1 MNVETLKL
9 ELPSKLEDMFQL
21 NIDNLIKVIEYLFN
35 NNLVMIQETKDLKL
49 KMQNLEN
56 IQSEFE
62 VLKEKASSIERTN
75 EIINNTFSD
84 IRDKVYRN
92 DSKVTQFEIQMEKNK
107 RIVDGHDTNINN
119 LNKVVE
125 ENIKSIKEIRENLT
139 ITLGK
144 MQRFEQEIKDIHK
157 ENIHTHE
164 LIEGNTNKIVEEHN
178 ITEKNV
184 GTINGIITEINESIY
199 SLRNNMDK
207 KNKNFDACISSMMNS
222 ISNLSSKS
230 PNSQQNE
237 ENLYKLS
244 MKEIERQQEKFNSFL
259 EEQKQNEDKRNKEND
274 TFMKIID
281 SLRIDIQNINNKIIN
296 ISSKTEEESE
306 DKKSIDSSSN
316 KIITEEPLEK
326 INEYIKKLTK
336 SISTLP
342 NREEF
347 ETLNR
352 NIESRIKKLEEL
364 NSVGLKS
371 LEANFKKRGSLSV
384 RGNDKIEDNSIDFSK
399 LKNFAEKL
407 KFSITTEI
415 NDNFKDKLKKEIKNL
430 DISKNPQIEEIV
442 KTINQ
447 HNDEINNNN
456 KTVIDLR
463 KTIFAIEAEKKF
475 NILSSQV
482 TKLEE
487 DNERNKKKIFEIIKA
502 IEGYEDF
509 DDFGDETKYEPTSI
523 KGKIELLEKSYNN
536 LLEKFIQLEAKNK
549 SLSRELKEEIKSNLR
564 IETLKTVSQFREKL
578 EIFTR
583 RFEEELKNKID
594 QMGLNN
600 FEKRMNTKIYYDL
613 KDKLNRNEMQKNN
626 NVINR
631 KIDSL
636 ENKISKTLVDTIIDL
651 QMDEAPLIIKKTP
664 NNLEI
669 CASCNQLITK
679 DKGYISNTEQN
690 SLNSQTLQ
698 TLQTMQTIPI
708 NKNYNNSNSNRF
720 RKIFYGF
727 NRGQN
732 SMPKINN
739 VMSLRKKLPDI
750 NKHG

>member
-9 ELPSKLEDMFQL
+9 ELPSKLEEMFQL
-21 NIDNLIKVIEYLFN
+21 NFDNLIKVIDYLFN
-35 NNLVMIQETKDLKL
+35 NNLVMIQETKDLKI
-49 KMQNLEN
+49 KMKNLEN

-62 VLKEKASSIERTN
+62 ELKEKTSSIEKTN
-75 EIINNTFSD
+75 EIINKTFSD
-84 IRDKVYRN
+84 IRDKVYKN
-92 DSKVTQFEIQMEKNK
+92 DSKVTKFEAQMEKNK
-107 RIVDGHDTNINN
+107 KIIDGHDTNINN
-119 LNKVVE
+119 LNRVVE
-125 ENIKSIKEIRENLT
+125 ENVKSIKEIHENLT
-139 ITLGK
+139 ITLGR

-157 ENIHTHE
+157 KNIETHE
-164 LIEGNTNKIVEEHN
+164 LIEENSNKIVEEHN
-178 ITEKNV
+178 ANEKKF
-184 GTINGIITEINESIY
+184 GEINGTLIEMNESIY
-199 SLRNNMDK
+199 SLRNAIDK
-207 KNKNFDACISSMMNS
+207 KNKNLDNCISSMMNS
-222 ISNLSSKS
+222 ISNINTKS

-259 EEQKQNEDKRNKEND
+259 EEQKQSEDKRNKEID
-274 TFMKIID
+274 TFKKIID
-281 SLRIDIQNINNKIIN
+281 SLRIDIQSINSKIVN
-296 ISSKTEEESE
+296 ISSKADEENKDNSK
-306 DKKSIDSSSN
+306 DNSSN
-316 KIITEEPLEK
+316 KIGTEEPIEK

-347 ETLNR
+347 ESLNR
-352 NIESRIKKLEEL
+352 NIESRIRKLEEI
-364 NSVGLKS
+364 NNIGLRS
-371 LEANFKKRGSLSV
+371 LEANSKLRGSLNAM
-384 RGNDKIEDNSIDFSK
+384 GNNKVDDNSIDFSQ

-415 NDNFKDKLKKEIKNL
+415 NDSFIDMLKKEIKSL
-430 DISKNPQIEEIV
+430 DISKNPQIEEII
-442 KTINQ
+442 KTITQ
-447 HNDEINNNN
+447 HNEEINNNS
-456 KTVIDLR
+456 KSVIDLR

-509 DDFGDETKYEPTSI
+509 DDYGEETKYEPSSI
-523 KGKIELLEKSYNN
+523 KGKMELLEKSYNN
-536 LLEKFIQLEAKNK
+536 ILEKFAQLEAKNK
-549 SLSRELKEEIKSNLR
+549 LLSRELKEEIKSNLR

-651 QMDEAPLIIKKTP
+651 QMDEAPLIIKKTS

-669 CASCNQLITK
+669 CASCNQLIQK

-698 TLQTMQTIPI
+698 TIQTMQTINT
-708 NKNYNNSNSNRF
+708 NKNHNNSNNNRF
-720 RKIFYGF
+720 RKTFYGF
-727 NRGQN
+727 NRAQN

-739 VMSLRKKLPDI
+739 VMSLRKELPDI

>member
-9 ELPSKLEDMFQL
+9 ELPSKLEEMFQL
-21 NIDNLIKVIEYLFN
+21 KFDNLIKVIEYLFN
-35 NNLVMIQETKDLKL
+35 NNLVMIQETKDLKS
-49 KMQNLEN
+49 KMKNLEN

-62 VLKEKASSIERTN
+62 ELKEKTSSIEKTN
-75 EIINNTFSD
+75 EIINNTFSE
-84 IRDKVYRN
+84 IRDKVYKN

-107 RIVDGHDTNINN
+107 KIIDGHDTNINN
-119 LNKVVE
+119 LNRVVE
-125 ENIKSIKEIRENLT
+125 ENVKSIKEIQENLT

-157 ENIHTHE
+157 ENVHTHE
-164 LIEGNTNKIVEEHN
+164 LIEGNSNKIIEEHN
-178 ITEKNV
+178 INEKNF
-184 GTINGIITEINESIY
+184 GRINGSLVEINESIY
-199 SLRNNMDK
+199 SLRNNIDK
-207 KNKNFDACISSMMNS
+207 KNKNFDNCIGSMMNS

-230 PNSQQNE
+230 PNAHQNE

-244 MKEIERQQEKFNSFL
+244 MKELERQQEKFNSFL
-259 EEQKQNEDKRNKEND
+259 EEQKQSEDKRNKEND
-274 TFMKIID
+274 TFKKIID
-281 SLRIDIQNINNKIIN
+281 SLRIDIQNINNKIVN
-296 ISSKTEEESE
+296 ISTKTEEESE
-306 DKKSIDSSSN
+306 EKKSKDNSMNKNSS
-316 KIITEEPLEK
+316 EEPIEK
-326 INEYIKKLTK
+326 VNEYIKKLTK

-347 ETLNR
+347 ESLNR
-352 NIESRIKKLEEL
+352 NTDARIKKLEEL
-364 NSVGLKS
+364 NNIGLRS
-371 LEANFKKRGSLSV
+371 LEANSKLRSSISAM
-384 RGNDKIEDNSIDFSK
+384 GNGKIEDNSLDFSQ

-415 NDNFKDKLKKEIKNL
+415 NDNFKDMLKKEIKSL

-442 KTINQ
+442 KTVNQ
-447 HNDEINNNN
+447 HNEEINNNN

-475 NILSSQV
+475 NMLSSQV

-487 DNERNKKKIFEIIKA
+487 DNERSKKKIFEIIKA
-502 IEGYEDF
+502 IEGYEEF
-509 DDFGDETKYEPTSI
+509 DDYGDETKYEPTSI

-536 LLEKFIQLEAKNK
+536 ILDRFIQLEAKNK

-669 CASCNQLITK
+669 CASCNQLIQK

-698 TLQTMQTIPI
+698 AMQTINI
-708 NKNYNNSNSNRF
+708 NKNHNNSNNNRF
-720 RKIFYGF
+720 RKTFYGF
-727 NRGQN
+727 NRAQN

-739 VMSLRKKLPDI
+739 VMSLRKELPDI

>member
-9 ELPSKLEDMFQL
+9 ELPSKLEEMFQL
-21 NIDNLIKVIEYLFN
+21 NFDNLIKVIDYLFN

-49 KMQNLEN
+49 KMENLEN

-62 VLKEKASSIERTN
+62 ELKEKASSIEKTN
-75 EIINNTFSD
+75 EMINNTFSE
-84 IRDKVYRN
+84 IRDKTYKN

-107 RIVDGHDTNINN
+107 KIIEGHDTNINN
-119 LNKVVE
+119 LNRVVE
-125 ENIKSIKEIRENLT
+125 ENVKSIKETQENLA

-157 ENIHTHE
+157 ENVHIHE
-164 LIEGNTNKIVEEHN
+164 LIEGNSNKILEEHN
-178 ITEKNV
+178 NNEENFRK
-184 GTINGIITEINESIY
+184 INGSLTEINESIY
-199 SLRNNMDK
+199 SLRNNIDK
-207 KNKNFDACISSMMNS
+207 KNKNFDNCIGSIMNS

-230 PNSQQNE
+230 PNTHQNE

-274 TFMKIID
+274 TFKKIID
-281 SLRIDIQNINNKIIN
+281 SLRIDIQNINNKIVN
-296 ISSKTEEESE
+296 ISSKTEEDSE
-306 DKKSIDSSSN
+306 DKKSKDNSLN
-316 KIITEEPLEK
+316 KNTTEEPLEK

-347 ETLNR
+347 ESLNR
-352 NIESRIKKLEEL
+352 NIDARIKKLEEL
-364 NSVGLKS
+364 NNIGLRS
-371 LEANFKKRGSLSV
+371 LEAHSKYRRSLV
-384 RGNDKIEDNSIDFSK
+384 ITGNEKNEDNSIDFSQ

-415 NDNFKDKLKKEIKNL
+415 NDNFKDMLKKEIKNL

-442 KTINQ
+442 KTITQ
-447 HNDEINNNN
+447 HNEEINNNN

-487 DNERNKKKIFEIIKA
+487 DNERSKKKIFEIIKA
-502 IEGYEDF
+502 IEGYEEI
-509 DDFGDETKYEPTSI
+509 DDYGDETKYEPTSI

-536 LLEKFIQLEAKNK
+536 MLDRFIQFEAKNK
-549 SLSRELKEEIKSNLR
+549 SLSKELKEEIKSNLR
-564 IETLKTVSQFREKL
+564 IETLKTVAQFREKL

-669 CASCNQLITK
+669 CASCNQLIQK

-698 TLQTMQTIPI
+698 TMQTIS
-708 NKNYNNSNSNRF
+708 NTKNHNNSNNNRF
-720 RKIFYGF
+720 RKTFYGF
-727 NRGQN
+727 NRAQN

-739 VMSLRKKLPDI
+739 VMSLRKELPDI

>member
-9 ELPSKLEDMFQL
+9 DLPSKLEDMFKF
-21 NIDNLIKVIEYLFN
+21 NFDNLIKVIEYLFN

-49 KMQNLEN
+49 KMKNLEN
-56 IQSEFE
+56 IESEFE
-62 VLKEKASSIERTN
+62 ILKEKTN
-75 EIINNTFSD
+75 EIINNTFLD
-84 IRDKVYRN
+84 IRDKVYKN
-92 DSKVTQFEIQMEKNK
+92 DSKVTQFETQIDKNK
-107 RIVDGHDTNINN
+107 KIIDGHDTNINN
-119 LNKVVE
+119 LNRVVE
-125 ENIKSIKEIRENLT
+125 ENVKSIKEVQENLS

-144 MQRFEQEIKDIHK
+144 MQRFELEIKDFHK
-157 ENIHTHE
+157 ENIQTHE
-164 LIEGNTNKIVEEHN
+164 LLEGNSNKIIEEHN
-178 ITEKNV
+178 INEQNFRK
-184 GTINGIITEINESIY
+184 INGSLTEINESIY
-199 SLRNNMDK
+199 SLRNTIDK
-207 KNKNFDACISSMMNS
+207 KNKNFDNCIGSMMNS

-230 PNSQQNE
+230 PNVHENG

-244 MKEIERQQEKFNSFL
+244 LKEIERQQEKFNSFL
-259 EEQKQNEDKRNKEND
+259 EEQKQSEDKRNKEND
-274 TFMKIID
+274 TFKKIID
-281 SLRIDIQNINNKIIN
+281 SLRIDIQNINSKIVN
-296 ISSKTEEESE
+296 ILSKAEEENE
-306 DKKSIDSSSN
+306 NKKSKDNSTNIN
-316 KIITEEPLEK
+316 ITEEPLEK

-347 ETLNR
+347 ESLNR
-352 NIESRIKKLEEL
+352 NIEARIKKLEEL
-364 NSVGLKS
+364 NNIGLRS
-371 LEANFKKRGSLSV
+371 LEANSKLRRSLSAA
-384 RGNDKIEDNSIDFSK
+384 GNGKIEDNSLDFSQ

-415 NDNFKDKLKKEIKNL
+415 NDNFKDMLKKEIKIL

-442 KTINQ
+442 KTITQ
-447 HNDEINNNN
+447 HNEEINNNN

-482 TKLEE
+482 GKLEE
-487 DNERNKKKIFEIIKA
+487 DNERSKKKIFEIIKA
-502 IEGYEDF
+502 IEGYEEF
-509 DDFGDETKYEPTSI
+509 DDYADEAKYEPASI
-523 KGKIELLEKSYNN
+523 KGKIDLLEKSYNN
-536 LLEKFIQLEAKNK
+536 ILDRFIQLEAKNK
-549 SLSRELKEEIKSNLR
+549 SLSKELKEDIKSNLR

-669 CASCNQLITK
+669 CASCNQLIQK

-698 TLQTMQTIPI
+698 TMQTISI
-708 NKNYNNSNSNRF
+708 NKNHNNSNNNRF
-720 RKIFYGF
+720 RKTFYGF
-727 NRGQN
+727 NRAQN

-739 VMSLRKKLPDI
+739 VMSLRKELPDI